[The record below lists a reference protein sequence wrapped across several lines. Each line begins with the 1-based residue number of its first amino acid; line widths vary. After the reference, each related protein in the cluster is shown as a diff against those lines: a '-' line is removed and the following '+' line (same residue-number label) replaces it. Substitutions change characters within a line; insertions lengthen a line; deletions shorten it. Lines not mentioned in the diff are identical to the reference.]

1 MTECGALAS
10 QRPCPRRHHRSG
22 HPTHGPGRGR
32 GLSRPQGPD
41 SNGGECRRLEG
52 VGGVGAVRTGTGN
65 LLLTFMLHKPE
76 QPAPSPGAPSALA
89 KARSWGAGAAEP
101 GDLPWG
107 RGARPQTVLQRN
119 SRAQGWP
126 GPGARGVYLKER
138 QLSWLLAGGRSSRAG
153 GDSLGGKG
161 PPCVS
166 RGPGRGGAG
175 SAGSRRVTGP
185 LRAPHW
191 LRPQRRASCP
201 LLARGWQGSEEG
213 PPGAQATVAAESPG
227 AAPPSGPAG
236 GGGNRPRA

>member
-1 MTECGALAS
+1 MGSAVLRVQTATVESAGAW
-10 QRPCPRRHHRSG
+10 
-22 HPTHGPGRGR
+22 RGW
-32 GLSRPQGPD
+32 
-41 SNGGECRRLEG
+41 E
-52 VGGVGAVRTGTGN
+52 GGVGAVRTGTGN

-76 QPAPSPGAPSALA
+76 QPAPSTGAPSALA

-107 RGARPQTVLQRN
+107 RGARPQTVLWRN

-138 QLSWLLAGGRSSRAG
+138 QLSWLLAGGRPSRAG
-153 GDSLGGKG
+153 GDGLGGKG